1 MKAMYVELSRLTRVI
16 RTSPVPTL
24 SHFMNLEEIR
34 EIPTDHT
41 VTYARLVVDYRVQKK
56 IQTGFALLSK
66 AT

>member
-1 MKAMYVELSRLTRVI
+1 
-16 RTSPVPTL
+16 
-24 SHFMNLEEIR
+24 MNLEEIR

-66 AT
+66 DT